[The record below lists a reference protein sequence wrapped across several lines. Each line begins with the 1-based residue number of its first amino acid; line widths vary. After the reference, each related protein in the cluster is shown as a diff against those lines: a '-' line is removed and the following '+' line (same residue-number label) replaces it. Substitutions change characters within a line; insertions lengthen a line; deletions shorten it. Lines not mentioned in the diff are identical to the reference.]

1 MIFLHQEKKK
11 LKRKAQAPSERHKR
25 RLQNKQAQ
33 AEGTSV
39 GLRKKLSEKQII
51 FVKELVYNEGSITA
65 TEAAIR
71 AGYPEPS
78 ARSKASMLQNPKY
91 YPLVVDHARQI
102 REEVQKKYDMTIFK
116 HFKELQKIREKAL
129 EEGSYSAAVQA
140 EVARGKVAGLYVEQK
155 IIKHGKLDQL
165 TEKEVDEKIAEL
177 MREMKIVEGETIDDS
192 KKISSSK
199 DQPTKDYPKK
209 RSKAN

>member
-1 MIFLHQEKKK
+1 M
-11 LKRKAQAPSERHKR
+11 
-25 RLQNKQAQ
+25 
-33 AEGTSV
+33 
-39 GLRKKLSEKQII
+39 
-51 FVKELVYNEGSITA
+51 
-65 TEAAIR
+65 
-71 AGYPEPS
+71 
-78 ARSKASMLQNPKY
+78 
-91 YPLVVDHARQI
+91 
-102 REEVQKKYDMTIFK
+102 
-116 HFKELQKIREKAL
+116 
-129 EEGSYSAAVQA
+129 
-140 EVARGKVAGLYVEQK
+140 EQK